1 MAGPSVQA
9 ESSSE
14 PRRLDSWK
22 EIAAYLNRDVTTVQ
36 RWEKREGMPVYRH
49 VHDKRGSV
57 YAVTEELDAWRE
69 QRRPVEVS
77 ETEAAAGEEGA
88 RGGLRLWWAVAAVAV
103 CAGLAAGYVAWRA
116 HGRAGAGAQIRSLAV
131 LPLKNL
137 SGDASQDYL
146 ADGITEELIGK
157 LAGIRELRVISH
169 TSVMR
174 FKDPKETVP
183 EIARALGVDA
193 VVEGSV
199 IRDGSRI
206 RVSAQLIRAG
216 TDTHLW
222 SETYDRE
229 MRDALT
235 LESELAEEIAD
246 RVKVSVSGEEQ
257 QRLTA
262 ARPVAPEVYESYLKG
277 LHAFSEGNSR
287 AEIEA
292 SIAYFEDA
300 IAKDPTFAPA
310 YVELAQTYTQL
321 GTVFAGRSPTED
333 RKSVV

>member
-1 MAGPSVQA
+1 MGSGSSVEVPST
-9 ESSSE
+9 E

-57 YAVTEELDAWRE
+57 YAVPEELDAWRE
-69 QRRPVEVS
+69 QRRSMVDEQPEVIGRGDIS
-77 ETEAAAGEEGA
+77 SFQPAAKGADGWDTRRWWWVIAG
-88 RGGLRLWWAVAAVAV
+88 LVI
-103 CAGLAAGYVAWRA
+103 CAGLVVGYAAWRGHA
-116 HGRAGAGAQIRSLAV
+116 TGAAAPHIRSLAV
-131 LPLKNL
+131 LPLRNL

-146 ADGITEELIGK
+146 AEGITEELIGK
-157 LAGIRELRVISH
+157 LAGIRELKVTSH

-174 FKDPKETVP
+174 FKDTKISVP
-183 EIARALGVDA
+183 EIAKALGVDA

-206 RVSAQLIRAG
+206 RVSAQLIRAA

-235 LESELAEEIAD
+235 LESELA
-246 RVKVSVSGEEQ
+246 Q
-257 QRLTA
+257 
-262 ARPVAPEVYESYLKG
+262 
-277 LHAFSEGNSR
+277 
-287 AEIEA
+287 
-292 SIAYFEDA
+292 SIAE
-300 IAKDPTFAPA
+300 K
-310 YVELAQTYTQL
+310 VRV
-321 GTVFAGRSPTED
+321 TV
-333 RKSVV
+333 